1 MNVDRMKKPL
11 AFLVSLCFICQH
23 AFAQLSEVKGNVVDI
38 ATNEALPGVTILL
51 KGKSQAT
58 KTNPDG
64 AFTIAADETD
74 ILVVTYTGYTPQEVP
89 VVLDELL
96 TIGLEMNIQTM
107 DEVVVVG
114 YGTQTRSNLS
124 GAVSSVN
131 SQVLQSA
138 PRTNAATALQ
148 GTVAG
153 LRVQQNTGQPGA
165 TPSISFRGGTNFD
178 GSGSPLFL
186 VDGVIVPSLY
196 GINPDDIESMD
207 LLKDAAS
214 TAIYGARAANGVVLV
229 TTKKGKMGRTQI
241 NYNMKMA
248 RNTVRRNDVPF
259 LSAEDYI
266 IWNRRGL
273 GSRYEAAM
281 ADGNEAEMNA
291 TRNQLTGAWGWAASP
306 GWTQPNGLYS
316 TQLLSDVNGGLLQD
330 PAWNLL
336 VDRNPFDAQQLD
348 SILYRSTPQRNLEDL
363 ILQNSNLQQH
373 YLNFSGA
380 TDKSNFSLG
389 LGALKDVGLVRGS
402 SLRRM
407 NMNFNGGL
415 QVTSD
420 FKINLNLSGY
430 NDRSTPSYLTADG
443 SGGLT
448 GGLIQ
453 RFGGIAPT
461 VRLTHDITGEILPG
475 VDGGT
480 LGNPLY
486 FQDKFIIQD
495 NEQRYSGALNLEYEI
510 LPQLKALASASGFIR
525 YTGRETFNKA
535 YQNGTAGAFIDTRNA
550 SFNYVRSDQW
560 QYNAFLQYDNTWNK
574 HTLSL
579 LGGGEFY
586 EYQNHYYSASARGGA
601 SDFIPYLS
609 ASTEA
614 VGVPSSGFD
623 QWQRLTSVIGRAN
636 YNYDNRFL
644 FNMNMRY
651 DGSSRLADNRFGFF
665 PGLSLG
671 WNLHNETFYRDMAI
685 SNIVSNLKPR
695 ISWGQNGSLPSR
707 EVIGDYPAA
716 GVYSYHSIYNG
727 SAGFVPAT
735 IVNSALRWERV
746 SSLNFGLDLGFFNN
760 RLSVTTDYFIR
771 DVYDKITDL
780 QIPSWT
786 GYSTYRTNL
795 GQLKNKGIELE
806 VKAALLQ
813 PTAIGGV
820 SWDVGFNFY
829 HVKNY
834 AVKLPENGLDRNRQG
849 AIEVFDPATGQRVF
863 VAGLQEG
870 LRIGNDEI
878 WAPIYDGIYTS
889 QEMLDQDAQ
898 LINTY
903 LPHINKNTKLLG
915 DARWRDLNGDGSIDF
930 LDRVFVGRTR
940 PTVQGGFSTS
950 FAYKGLSLFVQ
961 TDYALGFMLLNQQVL
976 RGLSQ
981 VQGSQNGPVD
991 IKNTWHPDNPDG
1003 TLPRYYWANY
1013 GRNYFQDAGGSST
1026 TFANFYEKGDY
1037 LALREIT
1044 LSYDLPLELLT
1055 SVTKNRITGLRFYLT
1070 GTNLAYL
1077 TAYSGNFPEVGGN
1090 DVGRFPLPRTYTFG
1104 LNLTL

>member
-1 MNVDRMKKPL
+1 MTKH
-11 AFLVSLCFICQH
+11 AFLLLMLFFMHLQT
-23 AFAQLSEVKGNVVDI
+23 FAQGEVTGKVVDVQ
-38 ATNEALPGVTILL
+38 TNDVLPGVTVLL
-51 KGKSQAT
+51 KGKGQT
-58 KTNPDG
+58 TQTNAEG
-64 AFTIAADETD
+64 VFTIQADEAD

-89 VVLDELL
+89 VVFGEPL
-96 TIGLEMNIQTM
+96 TIGLEVNVQVM

-153 LRVQQNTGQPGA
+153 LRVQQTTGQPGA

-178 GSGSPLFL
+178 GSGSPLII

-241 NYNMKMA
+241 SYNLKMA
-248 RNTVRRNDVPF
+248 KNTVRRNNVPF

-273 GSRYEAAM
+273 GSRYEAAA

-306 GWTQPNGLYS
+306 GWTQPDGLYS
-316 TQLLSDVNGGLLQD
+316 TQLLSQGNRSLLQD

-336 VDRNPFDAQQLD
+336 IDRNPFDAQQLD
-348 SILYRSTPQRNLEDL
+348 SILYRSTSQRELEDL
-363 ILQNSNLQQH
+363 ILQNSSLQQH

-380 TDKSNFSLG
+380 TEKSNFALG
-389 LGALKDVGLVRGS
+389 LGAVKDIGLVRGS
-402 SLRRM
+402 SLKRM
-407 NMNFNGGL
+407 NVNFNGGL
-415 QVTSD
+415 QVTKD
-420 FKINLNLSGY
+420 FKINLNLAGY
-430 NDRSTPSYLTADG
+430 NDRSRPSYLTADG
-443 SGGLT
+443 GGGLT

-453 RFGGIAPT
+453 RFGGVAPT
-461 VRLTHDITGEILPG
+461 VRLTHDVTGEILPG

-480 LGNPLY
+480 LGNPSY
-486 FQDKFIIQD
+486 FQDKFNIHD
-495 NEQRYSGALNLEYEI
+495 NEQRYSGALNLEYQI

-525 YTGRETFNKA
+525 YNTRETFNKA

-550 SFNYVRSDQW
+550 SFSNVRSDQW
-560 QYNAFLQYDNTWNK
+560 QYNAFLQYDNTWDK

-586 EYQNHYYSASARGGA
+586 EYQNRFYQAEARGGA
-601 SDFIPYLS
+601 TDFIPYLS

-614 VGVPSSGFD
+614 VGVPASGFD
-623 QWQRLTSVIGRAN
+623 QWQRLSSIIGRAN

-644 FNMNMRY
+644 FNMNLRY

-665 PGLSLG
+665 PGLSAG
-671 WNLHNETFYRDMAI
+671 WNIHNESFYRDMAL
-685 SNIVSNLKPR
+685 SNVLSTLKPR
-695 ISWGQNGSLPSR
+695 ISWGQNGSLPGR
-707 EVIGDYPAA
+707 DVIGDYPAA
-716 GVYSYHSIYNG
+716 GVYSFDAIYNG
-727 SAGFVPAT
+727 SAGFVPTT
-735 IVNSALRWERV
+735 IVNSDLRWERV

-760 RLSVTTDYFIR
+760 RLSVITDYFIR

-786 GYSTYRTNL
+786 GYSVYRTNL
-795 GQLKNKGIELE
+795 GQLQNKGVELE

-813 PTAIGGV
+813 PTTVGGL
-820 SWDVGFNFY
+820 SWEVGFNFY

-834 AVKLPENGLDRNRQG
+834 AVRLPDNGLDRNRQG
-849 AIEVFDPATGQRVF
+849 AIEVFDPVSGQRVF
-863 VAGLQEG
+863 VGGLQEG

-915 DARWRDLNGDGSIDF
+915 DARWRDVNGDGTIDF

-991 IKNTWHPDNPDG
+991 IKDTWHPENPEG

-1013 GRNYFQDAGGSST
+1013 GRNYFQDAGGSTT

-1037 LALREIT
+1037 LALREVT
-1044 LSYDLPLELLT
+1044 LSYDLPVELLAN
-1055 SVTKNRITGLRFYLT
+1055 VTRNRVNGLRLYVS

-1077 TAYSGNFPEVGGN
+1077 TGYSGNFPEVGGN